1 MRTLVILSNS
11 FLGSDERSVAGYTLI
26 EVLVSLAI
34 VALITSV
41 SIPFFSPVIDNYQVK
56 GAAQEITDS
65 LKLTRQQAMLDNT
78 DYAFILNVKD
88 FSYQSPVKS
97 KKLKAPENVEI
108 NLITADSEL
117 VDENIGAIRFFHDGS
132 STGGTITLSLN
143 NKQYAIT
150 INWLTGHISMNNV
163 MN

>member
-65 LKLTRQQAMLDNT
+65 L
-78 DYAFILNVKD
+78 
-88 FSYQSPVKS
+88 
-97 KKLKAPENVEI
+97 
-108 NLITADSEL
+108 
-117 VDENIGAIRFFHDGS
+117 
-132 STGGTITLSLN
+132 
-143 NKQYAIT
+143 
-150 INWLTGHISMNNV
+150 
-163 MN
+163 